1 MYPPPEAFPVM
12 KVLSF
17 FKCFIDNFWKRARAV
32 KWSQVDYTHATVE

>member
-1 MYPPPEAFPVM
+1 MYPPPEAFLVM

-17 FKCFIDNFWKRARAV
+17 FKCFIDNFWKRAV